1 MYVITGATGHT
12 GSLIAEA
19 LLAAGKPVTVV
30 GRNAE
35 KLQAF
40 VAKGAKAAVG
50 DLEDAD
56 FLTQT
61 FTGATAVYALIPPKW
76 DVTDWR
82 AYQDLVSKSF
92 TKALKT
98 SGVKYVVVLSSN
110 GAQLPEGAGPV
121 TGLHYFEKD
130 LQTIPSLNILSLR
143 AGYFMQNLFANIG
156 MIKGLGFF
164 GASLKNTVKTP
175 IVHTD
180 DIAEVATKRLLA
192 LDFSGFETQFV
203 PGAADLTMDEVATI
217 LGNAIGKPDL
227 KYVTFSPEDGKN
239 GMLQAGLPETIAE
252 GYTELFDALNKG
264 TYLNDY
270 QRTPENKTP
279 TTLEQFAKNEFAPAY
294 LNS

>member
-12 GSLIAEA
+12 GSKIAEA

-30 GRNAE
+30 GRHAE
-35 KLQAF
+35 KLQTF
-40 VAKGAKAAVG
+40 VDKGAKAAVG
-50 DLEDAD
+50 ELENAD

-61 FTGATAVYALIPPKW
+61 FNGATAVYALIPPKW

-92 TKALKT
+92 TKALQA

-121 TGLHYFEKD
+121 TGLYYFEKD

-164 GASLKNTVKTP
+164 GYSLHNTVKTP
-175 IVHTD
+175 VVHTD

-192 LDFSGFETQFV
+192 LDFKGFETTFV
-203 PGAADLTMDEVATI
+203 PGAADLTMDEIASV
-217 LGNAIGKPDL
+217 LGAAIGKPDL
-227 KYVTFSPEDGKN
+227 KYVTFPAADAKA
-239 GMLQAGLPETIAE
+239 GMMQAGLPETIAN
-252 GYTELFDALNKG
+252 GYNELFDALNKG

-270 QRTPENKTP
+270 QRTPENTTP
-279 TTLEQFAKNEFAPAY
+279 TTFEQFAKNEFAPAF
-294 LNS
+294 LHG